1 MHPDSDNSME
11 TSVQPYTVVLRSASP
26 EDFGDIPMHGGLI
39 PIGRYEPPFDESR
52 SPEIARMSRRHAR
65 IFVASDSVYIVD
77 LGSSNGTTVN
87 GAAASKEP
95 VRLFNNDEVTF
106 AGQFKYTV
114 QIPETVPPSST
125 LVEAPALQLTLTPRT
140 PDLDTI
146 VVRRFSFLVSKNSE
160 LFAPYREAH
169 AKELS
174 YLSRRHAHIF
184 ERDGELYIEDLGS
197 TNGTYVNGQRLDE
210 HARKLDDGDI
220 VGFGGDFLVYE
231 VSIQNTSPPTENAA
245 PPTLASTRANA
256 ATQNTQHT
264 QRDVEA
270 KTTFVSTASS
280 FLEIFYDQQSD
291 MAEESGPRDDKDSR
305 SRSSSPSSDVRR
317 PSKRLGFFGRLAAS
331 IDELRDDGKGSAKSR
346 RRWLSVAVVLVLA
359 TGLAGTWFYLQGA
372 PVREIKQLVDTREFA
387 TAATQADTYLRAH
400 PGNTEVQ
407 RLANKALLNA
417 VIPQWNELLQAG
429 KYKAAHELLA
439 GSGSMTTYNAD
450 GRAMIALLAWMT
462 DLDSYHRQK
471 ENARGS
477 VTIFEDEAKINGL
490 IDLWDRDPDGNR
502 LMLTRM
508 AQLVPGFEPRR
519 AQASSQLT
527 RLYGERSEFLQVI
540 KELKTKAMTYLAN
553 DQDREV
559 EQLISDFEQKYP
571 SITGTAALNTDYN
584 TYISYRNA
592 IEEKDVAALWKLSGT
607 SRFATPLFR
616 NAADS
621 YLRPKLPS
629 MDILKQY
636 ADARSAWQSGDAQG
650 SRQILDSLTAKPWG
664 DVATREI
671 REQTRIS
678 TAFDALL
685 QARGTPAYD
694 DQMFAFRAL
703 LNTDRDSYYMERI
716 ADDFATLRERTLKAA
731 ESDYLAANSEWSA
744 YTEKGGI
751 TGLLRLEDP
760 VSGVYR
766 QLATALSRARTKVQA
781 ALDAY
786 QSVDTTP
793 PPETIALRK
802 QVEDEILRQQAW
814 LRELRVV
821 MSPSLLKQKLSLL
834 PQI

>member
-1 MHPDSDNSME
+1 MHPDSDKSME
-11 TSVQPYTVVLRSASP
+11 NSVQQYTVVLRSASP

-52 SPEIARMSRRHAR
+52 SPETARMSRRHAR

-95 VRLFNNDEVTF
+95 VRLFNNDEVIF

-114 QIPETVPPSST
+114 QIPETVRASST
-125 LVEAPALQLTLTPRT
+125 LVDAAGLQLTLKPKTA
-140 PDLDTI
+140 DLDTI
-146 VVRRFSFLVSKNSE
+146 VVRRFSFLVGKNSE

-210 HARKLDDGDI
+210 HARQISEGDV

-231 VSIQNTSPPTENAA
+231 VSIQNTSPPTESAA

-256 ATQNTQHT
+256 VTQDTQHT
-264 QRDVEA
+264 ERDVEA

-280 FLEIFYDQQSD
+280 FLEIFYDQHND
-291 MAEESGPRDDKDSR
+291 MAEEPASHDDKDSR
-305 SRSSSPSSDVRR
+305 NKPSSPASEVQR

-331 IDELRDDGKGSAKSR
+331 IDELRDDSKGDGKGQ
-346 RRWLSVAVVLVLA
+346 RRWLPLAMVFILA
-359 TGLAGTWFYLQGA
+359 TGLAGTWFYLQGT
-372 PVREIKQLVDTREFA
+372 PLREIKHLIETSEYVA
-387 TAATQADTYLRAH
+387 AATKADTYLRAH
-400 PGNTEVQ
+400 PENTEVQ

-429 KYKAAHELLA
+429 KYKSAHELLA
-439 GSGSMTTYNAD
+439 GTASMTRYNAD
-450 GRAMIALLAWMT
+450 GRAMIGLLAWMT

-471 ENARGS
+471 ENAPGS
-477 VTIFEDEAKINGL
+477 VALFEDEAKINGL
-490 IDLWDRDPDGNR
+490 IDLWDRDPDGHR

-508 AQLVPGFEPRR
+508 AQLAPGFEPRR
-519 AQASSQLT
+519 VQASSQLT

-540 KELKTKAMTYLAN
+540 KELKTKAMTYLASG
-553 DQDREV
+553 QDTEV
-559 EQLISDFEQKYP
+559 KQLISDFQQKYP
-571 SITGTAALNTDYN
+571 SITGTAVLDTDYA
-584 TYISYRNA
+584 TYVSYRNA
-592 IEEKDVAALWKLSGT
+592 IDDKDVVALWKLSST
-607 SRFATPLFR
+607 SQFSTPLFQ

-621 YLRPKLPS
+621 YLKPELPS

-636 ADARSAWQSGDAQG
+636 ADARSAWQSGDVQG
-650 SRQILDSLTAKPWG
+650 SRRILDSLTTKPWG

-671 REQTRIS
+671 QEQTRVS
-678 TAFDALL
+678 AAFNAL
-685 QARGTPAYD
+685 QQVRGTPAYD
-694 DQMFAFRAL
+694 DQMLAFHAL
-703 LNTDRDSYYMERI
+703 LNTDRDSYYIERI
-716 ADDFATLRERTLKAA
+716 AADFETLREKILKAA
-731 ESDYLAANSEWSA
+731 QSDYLAANSEWSA

-760 VSGVYR
+760 ISGVYR
-766 QLATALSRARTKVQA
+766 QLATALSQARTKVQE

-786 QSVDTTP
+786 QSVDTP
-793 PPETIALRK
+793 PPSETTALQK
-802 QVEDEILRQQAW
+802 HVEDEILRQQAW

-821 MSPSLLKQKLSLL
+821 MSPSLLQQKLSLL

>member
-1 MHPDSDNSME
+1 MHPDSGKSME
-11 TSVQPYTVVLRSASP
+11 NSVQQYTVVLRSASP

-52 SPEIARMSRRHAR
+52 SAETARMSRRHAR

-95 VRLFNNDEVTF
+95 VRLFNNDEVIF

-114 QIPETVPPSST
+114 QIPEMVPASST
-125 LVEAPALQLTLTPRT
+125 LVDTPGLQLTLKPKTA
-140 PDLDTI
+140 DLDTI
-146 VVRRFSFLVSKNSE
+146 VVRRFSFLVGKNSE
-160 LFAPYREAH
+160 LFAPYRQAH

-210 HARKLDDGDI
+210 HARQISDGDVI
-220 VGFGGDFLVYE
+220 GFGGDFLVYE
-231 VSIQNTSPPTENAA
+231 VSIQNTSPPTESAA

-256 ATQNTQHT
+256 VTQDAQHT
-264 QRDVEA
+264 ERDVEA

-280 FLEIFYDQQSD
+280 FLEIFYDQQND
-291 MAEESGPRDDKDSR
+291 VAEESAPRNDKDSR
-305 SRSSSPSSDVRR
+305 NKPPSPSSEVQR

-331 IDELRDDGKGSAKSR
+331 IDELRDDGKGGGKGR
-346 RRWLSVAVVLVLA
+346 RRWLPLAMVLVLA
-359 TGLAGTWFYLQGA
+359 TGLGGAWFYLQGT
-372 PVREIKQLVDTREFA
+372 PVREIKHLIDTSEY
-387 TAATQADTYLRAH
+387 AAAAAKADAYLRAH
-400 PGNTEVQ
+400 AENAEVQ

-429 KYKAAHELLA
+429 KHEAAHELLA
-439 GSGSMTTYNAD
+439 GAGSMTTYNAD
-450 GRAMIALLAWMT
+450 GRAMIGLLAWMT

-471 ENARGS
+471 ENAPGS
-477 VTIFEDEAKINGL
+477 VALFEDEAKINGL
-490 IDLWDRDPDGNR
+490 IDLWDKDPDGHR

-508 AQLVPGFEPRR
+508 AQLVPGFEPSRV
-519 AQASSQLT
+519 QASSQLT

-540 KELKTKAMTYLAN
+540 KELKKKAMTYLASG
-553 DQDREV
+553 QDTEV
-559 EQLISDFEQKYP
+559 KQLISDFEQKYP
-571 SITGTAALNTDYN
+571 SITGTAVLDADYA
-584 TYISYRNA
+584 TYVSYRNA
-592 IEEKDVAALWKLSGT
+592 IEGKDVVALWKLSST
-607 SRFATPLFR
+607 TQFSTPLFQ

-621 YLRPKLPS
+621 YLKPELPS

-636 ADARSAWQSGDAQG
+636 AAARSAWQSGDVQG
-650 SRQILDSLTAKPWG
+650 SREILGSLTTKPWG

-671 REQTRIS
+671 QEQTRVS
-678 TAFDALL
+678 AAFNAL
-685 QARGTPAYD
+685 QQVRGTPAYD
-694 DQMFAFRAL
+694 DQMLAFHAL
-703 LNTDRDSYYMERI
+703 LNTDRDSYYIERI
-716 ADDFATLRERTLKAA
+716 AADFETLREKILKAA
-731 ESDYLAANSEWSA
+731 QADYLAADSAWSA
-744 YTEKGGI
+744 YREKGGI

-760 VSGVYR
+760 ISGVYR
-766 QLATALSRARTKVQA
+766 QLATALSEARTKVQE

-786 QSVDTTP
+786 QSVDTP
-793 PPETIALRK
+793 PPSETAALQK

-821 MSPSLLKQKLSLL
+821 MSPSLLQQKLSLL